1 MAEKTAQYM
10 PSTNTLVFH
19 IMQELRKDPRPTC
32 FPCLG
37 VTSPEQWVSVRM
49 QISSQYRQ
57 LYTFEDG
64 ICGKCHTKQENIR
77 RLNLN

>member
-1 MAEKTAQYM
+1 MKN
-10 PSTNTLVFH
+10 TNTLVFH

-37 VTSPEQWVSVRM
+37 ITAPEQWVPVRT

-57 LYTFEDG
+57 LYKFEDG
-64 ICGKCHTKQENIR
+64 ICWKCHTKQENIR
-77 RLNLN
+77 SSPISPALPR